1 MQYVIKSFS
10 FITLKMYYGSTKN
23 NIKKTLYAMMVT
35 GFEKIFLL
43 FFLRNVKKNIFFE
56 KGVFDFMNGKH
67 LLLSNCPFIQMS
79 RKTFYINIIL
89 LFCRHTQKN
98 FCGGIAPDPN
108 QGFALDALGLTA
120 LPRCP

>member
-1 MQYVIKSFS
+1 MQYVMKSFS

-23 NIKKTLYAMMVT
+23 NIKKT
-35 GFEKIFLL
+35 IFLL

-79 RKTFYINIIL
+79 RKTYFI
-89 LFCRHTQKN
+89 
-98 FCGGIAPDPN
+98 
-108 QGFALDALGLTA
+108 
-120 LPRCP
+120 